1 MWLNL
6 SAATLR
12 RASGGGTGAS
22 SGMCLRALSA
32 AAFALDLIAEEA
44 AGAAASPLVP
54 RAAASAAGAGVS
66 PGPAGGPGGGDAS
79 MVALPGKWLPEV
91 VNAALPRFRAEV
103 EGASAGRDP
112 ATQTRDVAAGKAL
125 AAAVA
130 GRGAEG
136 HRLAVKALF
145 RAGQALR
152 EAGALRQAAACLRG
166 GLVLCGLWVRKPAGE
181 RSGFDGFASARRLRR
196 ELVRV
201 RKTASA
207 IGAL

>member
-22 SGMCLRALSA
+22 AGMCLRALSA
-32 AAFALDLIAEEA
+32 AACALDLIAEEA
-44 AGAAASPLVP
+44 AVAAPSAVVP
-54 RAAASAAGAGVS
+54 RAD
-66 PGPAGGPGGGDAS
+66 AGGPGTDPDDPKIEDAS

-91 VNAALPRFRAEV
+91 VNAALPRLRAAV
-103 EGASAGRDP
+103 ESASAGRDP
-112 ATQTRDVAAGKAL
+112 AAQTRDVAAGKAL
-125 AAAVA
+125 ALAVA
-130 GRGAEG
+130 GRGPEG

-152 EAGALRQAAACLRG
+152 EAGALRQAAGCLRG
-166 GLVLCGLWVRKPAGE
+166 GLVLCGLWVRKPAAE
-181 RSGFDGFASARRLRR
+181 RAGFDGLASARRLRR

-207 IGAL
+207 IGAF